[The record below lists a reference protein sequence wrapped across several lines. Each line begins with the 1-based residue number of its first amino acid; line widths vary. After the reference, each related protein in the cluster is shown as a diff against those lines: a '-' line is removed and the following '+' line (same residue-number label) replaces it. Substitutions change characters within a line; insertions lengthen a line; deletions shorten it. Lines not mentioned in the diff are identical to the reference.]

1 MSQSAMRFLV
11 LVCAAVLAFAV
22 ALPGHAM
29 AQQRAPEPDLK
40 AAILIN
46 MLLFIDWPVSD
57 AQPGEALSV
66 CYFRSSPVADAL
78 VALDGRM
85 IRNRLLSVKQVDAS
99 ALGRCHAA
107 YLAPGDD
114 ALLSRMRGDVLP
126 GGVLLAGD
134 TPGYLDRGVMINLEL
149 AAGKVAF
156 DVDLPA
162 LRRSGLNLSSKAL
175 RLARSV
181 RE

>member
-1 MSQSAMRFLV
+1 MRILV
-11 LVCAAVLAFAV
+11 LVGAAALALAV
-22 ALPGHAM
+22 TLPGHAM
-29 AQQRAPEPDLK
+29 AQQRAAEPDLK
-40 AAILIN
+40 AAILVN
-46 MLLFIDWPVSD
+46 MLLFVEWPALDPAS
-57 AQPGEALSV
+57 GNLLSV

-78 VALDGRM
+78 EALDRKM
-85 IRNRLLSVKQVDAS
+85 IRGRQLNVIRVDGS
-99 ALGRCHAA
+99 ALGQCHAA

-114 ALLSRMRGDVLP
+114 ALLSQMRSDVLP

-156 DVDLPA
+156 DVDLYA
-162 LRRSGLNLSSKAL
+162 LRRSGLSLSSKAL